1 MNNRLRYL
9 MVLAGALI
17 VGLGAVTM
25 TTMATEAETSGRIE
39 SWDEKRAKALLE
51 RAVAHVEKGGEAAVA
66 DFSRQAEFI
75 DHDLYVF
82 ALRTDGQFLA
92 SGGASSVL
100 IGENV
105 LDQTDLVGKPFF
117 REIVDLAA
125 SQGGGR
131 VEYRWFNP
139 ADSRGEPKL
148 TMFRR
153 VGDIIVAVGF
163 YPPRATPQQARAL
176 LRDAI
181 AALRDDE
188 QGALAEFAELDG
200 RFIRDDLYV
209 FVVSVADGRFLAHG
223 ASPELV
229 GTDGHALRDP
239 EGKAVVSEMLDIAQR
254 EGEGELDYVWR
265 NPTTGRLE
273 SKHTYFRVV
282 DGKLVGV
289 GYYTR

>member
-1 MNNRLRYL
+1 MNTRLRYL
-9 MVLAGALI
+9 MGLTGALI
-17 VGLGAVTM
+17 VGFAALTM
-25 TTMATEAETSGRIE
+25 TTMATETGPSGRIE
-39 SWDEKRAKALLE
+39 SWNEKRAKTLLE
-51 RAVAHVEKGGEAAVA
+51 RAVAHVEQGGEAAAA

-82 ALRTDGQFLA
+82 ALRTDGHFLA

-105 LDQTDLVGKPFF
+105 LDQTDLAGKPFF
-117 REIVDLAA
+117 REIVELAIRE
-125 SQGGGR
+125 GGGQ

-163 YPPRATPQQARAL
+163 YPPRAMPHQARAM

-181 AALRDDE
+181 AALRADE
-188 QGALAEFAELDG
+188 QGTLAEFGRLEG

-209 FVVSVADGRFLAHG
+209 FVIDVESGRFLAHG

-229 GTDGHALRDP
+229 GTDGHAIRDP
-239 EGKAVVSEMLDIAQR
+239 SGKAVVTEMIEIGRRKDN
-254 EGEGELDYVWR
+254 GELDYAWR
-265 NPTTGRLE
+265 NPTTGRIE

-282 DGKLVGV
+282 DGKLVGI